1 MASTDLAL
9 ICGASGG
16 LGPAVVEAF
25 RARGDRVLG
34 VARRGADLSVDLTD
48 PAAVDELWAGLDAV
62 PRWLVN
68 ITGGFAGGRLADST
82 PDSLGH
88 MLRLNL
94 ETCWW
99 SCRAAATR
107 MPAGA
112 AIVNVSSRAAI
123 AGSAGSAAYGVAKAG
138 VNRLTEIL
146 AAELKPTG
154 VRVNAIM
161 PNLID
166 TPANRA
172 SMPAEAMRNAVA
184 PDQIAQTILWLC
196 SDEAAAVSGAIV
208 PV

>member
-1 MASTDLAL
+1 MPSTDLAL
-9 ICGASGG
+9 VCGASGG

-25 RARGDRVLG
+25 RARGDEVLG
-34 VARRGADLSVDLTD
+34 VARDGADLSVDLTD
-48 PAAVDELWAGLDAV
+48 PQAVEQMWESLDPA

-68 ITGGFAGGRLADST
+68 ITGGYAGGSLAEST
-82 PDSLGH
+82 PESLHH

-107 MPAGA
+107 MPRGS
-112 AIVNVSSRAAI
+112 AIVNVSSRAAV
-123 AGSAGSAAYGVAKAG
+123 AGSAGSAAYAVTKAA
-138 VNRLTEIL
+138 VNRLTEVL
-146 AAELKPTG
+146 AAELKPAG

-172 SMPAEAMRNAVA
+172 SMSADAMRNAVA
-184 PDQIAQTILWLC
+184 PEDIARTILWLC
-196 SDEAAAVSGAIV
+196 SAQAAAVSGAIV

>member
-25 RARGDRVLG
+25 RSRGDRVLG
-34 VARRGADLSVDLTD
+34 VAREGADLSVDLTD
-48 PAAVDELWAGLDAV
+48 AAAVEAMWAGLDAV

-68 ITGGFAGGRLADST
+68 ITGGFAGGSLAEST
-82 PDSLGH
+82 PDSLQH
-88 MLRLNL
+88 LLRLNL

-107 MPAGA
+107 MQAGA

-123 AGSAGSAAYGVAKAG
+123 AGSAGAAGYGVSKAA

-146 AAELKPTG
+146 AAELKG
-154 VRVNAIM
+154 ARVRVNAIM

-172 SMPAEAMRNAVA
+172 SMPAEAMRKAVA
-184 PDQIAQTILWLC
+184 PAVIARTILWLC